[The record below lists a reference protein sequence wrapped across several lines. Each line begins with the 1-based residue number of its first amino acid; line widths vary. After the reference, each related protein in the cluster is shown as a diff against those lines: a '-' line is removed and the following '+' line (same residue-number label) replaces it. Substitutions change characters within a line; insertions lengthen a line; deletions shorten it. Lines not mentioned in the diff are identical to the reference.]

1 MTAIRRNVTA
11 SAQWPIF
18 WRLREIARIRWHLLP
33 MALARVCNAVFYAVL
48 WLVAVAVLVGHA
60 QTLRSRSHVL
70 DNGGASA
77 RACVA
82 FGEANSLDLRWSIRD
97 GCHKAAQFWQRWL

>member
-11 SAQWPIF
+11 PARWPIF

-33 MALARVCNAVFYAVL
+33 MAFVRVCNAIFYAIL
-48 WLVAVAVLVGHA
+48 WLVAVALLINHA
-60 QTLRSRSHVL
+60 QALRTKAQMLS
-70 DNGGASA
+70 GGGEQAA
-77 RACVA
+77 ACRD

-97 GCHKAAQFWQRWL
+97 GCHKAEPYVELWR